1 MTVTVVDY
9 GAGNIRSVLNALAY
23 TGADAVASA
32 IPESVASAERIVLPG
47 VGAAGSALD
56 VLRDR
61 GLSEALESSARRAAR
76 PFSEFVWAC
85 SCWPTNSMSS
95 AFIRGLGWIG
105 GRVGPISEHVGTD
118 VRIPH
123 IGWARIDPVD
133 GEAAS
138 FFGRNEKSN
147 HFYFCHTNCLQTS
160 APAVAATVDLT
171 TPVVAAVLKENVFA
185 VQFHPEKSQLNGIR
199 LIEAFLD
206 WHALSAR
213 DADKS
218 NHPQP
223 VVARRAARER

>member
-1 MTVTVVDY
+1 MQ
-9 GAGNIRSVLNALAY
+9 LLA
-23 TGADAVASA
+23 D
-32 IPESVASAERIVLPG
+32 E
-47 VGAAGSALD
+47 LD
-56 VLRDR
+56 
-61 GLSEALESSARRAAR
+61 
-76 PFSEFVWAC
+76 EFGIH
-85 SCWPTNSMSS
+85 P
-95 AFIRGLGWIG
+95 GLGWIG

-206 WHALSAR
+206 WHALSAT

-223 VVARRAARER
+223 VVARRAARERRSVRRTSRRGQSGNDRARAQRPGGR

>member
-9 GAGNIRSVLNALAY
+9 GAGNIRSVLNGLAY

-32 IPESVASAERIVLPG
+32 IPESVANAERIVLPG
-47 VGAAGSALD
+47 VGAAGSALE
-56 VLRDR
+56 VLRNR
-61 GLSEALESSARRAAR
+61 GLSEALDTARAR
-76 PFSEFVWAC
+76 GTPILGICLGMQLLADELDEFGIY
-85 SCWPTNSMSS
+85 P
-95 AFIRGLGWIG
+95 GLGWIG

-160 APAVAATVDLT
+160 SPVVAATVDLT

-185 VQFHPEKSQLNGIR
+185 VQFHPEKSQMNGIR

-206 WHALSAR
+206 WT
-213 DADKS
+213 
-218 NHPQP
+218 P
-223 VVARRAARER
+223 

>member
-32 IPESVASAERIVLPG
+32 IPESVANSERIVLPG
-47 VGAAGSALD
+47 VGAAGSALE
-56 VLRDR
+56 VLRNR
-61 GLSEALESSARRAAR
+61 GLSEALDTARAR
-76 PFSEFVWAC
+76 GTPILGICLGMQLLADELDEFGIH
-85 SCWPTNSMSS
+85 P
-95 AFIRGLGWIG
+95 GLGWIG

-160 APAVAATVDLT
+160 SPVVAATVDLT

-185 VQFHPEKSQLNGIR
+185 VQFHPEKSQMNGIR

-206 WHALSAR
+206 WT
-213 DADKS
+213 
-218 NHPQP
+218 P
-223 VVARRAARER
+223 